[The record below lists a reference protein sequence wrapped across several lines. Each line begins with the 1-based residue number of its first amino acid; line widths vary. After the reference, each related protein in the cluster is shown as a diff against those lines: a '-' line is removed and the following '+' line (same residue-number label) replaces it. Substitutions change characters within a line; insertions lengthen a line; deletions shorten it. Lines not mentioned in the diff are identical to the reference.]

1 MRKSLVVSLLILVLT
16 ACGAQPTPVATQ
28 VPVVVD
34 DFAIVADGRLRPLQY
49 VALSFEGGGRIDE
62 VLVAEGDVVAAGDL
76 LARLESGE
84 NLAAQVAGN
93 ELELLSAQQAVTDL
107 QDAATFLRA
116 QAAYDVA
123 QARDALLKAE
133 KELKNIQSPV
143 SEALL
148 DSVADAEL
156 ALTTAQNN
164 LQLSNVSP
172 EVQAYHVAVAEADVA
187 WRRYQN
193 LQAEYDKS
201 NGNLE
206 LLDVVKQAQAAWQ
219 ALYDRQLA
227 LALTIDTATANQADT
242 VEKAQERYDDAVANL
257 AAAQRG
263 PNADRLALA
272 QAKFDLAQATLAD
285 AERRLG
291 LVDGGPNPD
300 QLRLA
305 EARVTAAEAALAAA
319 RAAYENSELRAPFAG
334 TLASLTLKVGEQVA
348 PGQTVATLADFSVWV
363 VETDNLTEIEVV
375 KIQTGQGA
383 TIVFD
388 ALPDLSLPGRVTA
401 ISNVFEEK
409 RGDITYTAKIALDEQ
424 FPALRWG
431 MTAEITF
438 DKLGQ

>member
-1 MRKSLVVSLLILVLT
+1 MRKSLILSLLSLGLT
-16 ACGAQPTPVATQ
+16 LAACSAQPTPEGTALP
-28 VPVVVD
+28 PVVVD
-34 DFAIVADGRLRPLQY
+34 DFAIVADGRLRPQQF
-49 VALSFEGGGRIDE
+49 VELSFAGGGQIDE
-62 VLVAEGDVVAAGDL
+62 VLAAEGDTVAEGDL
-76 LARLESGE
+76 LARLETSE
-84 NLAAQVAGN
+84 SLAAQVASS
-93 ELELLSAQQAVTDL
+93 ELELLNAQQAVADL
-107 QDAATFLRA
+107 GAAATFQRA

-123 QARDALLKAE
+123 QARDALLRAE
-133 KELKNIQSPV
+133 KDLKNIQTPV

-156 ALTTAQNN
+156 ALQTAQNN
-164 LQLSNVSP
+164 QQLANVSP
-172 EVQAYHVAVAEADVA
+172 DVQAYHQAVVATDVA

-219 ALYDRQLA
+219 ALYDQQLA
-227 LALTIDTATANQADT
+227 LALAIDTTGANQADT
-242 VEKAQERYDDAVANL
+242 VEKAQDRYDDAVANL

-263 PNADRLALA
+263 PNADKLALA
-272 QAKFDLAQATLAD
+272 QANLDLAQATLAD

-319 RAAYENSELRAPFAG
+319 RSAHENAELRAPFTG
-334 TLASLTLKVGEQVA
+334 TLASLALKVGEQAA
-348 PGQTVATLADFSVWV
+348 PGQPVATLADFSVWV

-375 KIQTGQGA
+375 KIQSGQGA
-383 TIVFD
+383 SIAFD
-388 ALPDLSLPGRVTA
+388 ALPDLALRGLVTS
-401 ISNVFEEK
+401 ISSVFEEK

-424 FPALRWG
+424 DPALRWG

-438 DKLGQ
+438 DK